1 MGVGQVNSWGSET
14 AREADE
20 GEDEPIEPICE
31 GRVAVV
37 TGGGRGLGREHAL
50 ELARQGAR
58 VVVNDTGCRIDGTG
72 HDERPALAVVD
83 EVRALGGEAV
93 ANHDDVA
100 DWKGAKRMVD
110 QAVDTFGGLDV
121 VVNNAGILRDR
132 MVVNLTDLEWD
143 AVVNVHLRG
152 TFALT
157 HFAAAHWRDQFK
169 AGARVDGRVVNTVSS
184 AGLFGNA
191 GQANYAAAKAAV
203 AAVTVV
209 AAKELARYGVTVNA
223 VSPRSARTRMTE
235 RAGTGVQGPPEGFDP
250 YDPATVSPMV
260 AWLASTASRHVTG
273 QVFEVVGGTV
283 TLLEG
288 WRRGPQAERPRR
300 WSPAEL
306 GPVVENLIAASSR

>member
-1 MGVGQVNSWGSET
+1 MGQVNSWGSGT
-14 AREADE
+14 AREAEE
-20 GEDEPIEPICE
+20 GEDETIEPICE

-37 TGGGRGLGREHAL
+37 TGGGRGLGREHVL
-50 ELARQGAR
+50 ELVRQGAR
-58 VVVNDTGCRIDGTG
+58 LVVNDTGCRIDGTG
-72 HDERPALAVVD
+72 HDERPASDVVD

-100 DWKGAKRMVD
+100 DWKGAQRLVD
-110 QAVDTFGGLDV
+110 QAVDAFGGLDV

-132 MVVNLTDLEWD
+132 MVVNMTDVEWD
-143 AVVNVHLRG
+143 AVVNVNLRG

-157 HFAAAHWRDQFK
+157 HFAAAYWRDQFK

-184 AGLFGNA
+184 AGLFGTA
-191 GQANYAAAKAAV
+191 GQSNYAAAKAAV
-203 AAVTVV
+203 AALTVV

-235 RAGTGVQGPPEGFDP
+235 RSGATQDPPDGFDP
-250 YDPATVSPMV
+250 HDPANVSPMV
-260 AWLASTASRHVTG
+260 AWLAGTAARHVTG

-288 WRRGPQAERPRR
+288 WRRGPQAETPRR

-306 GPVVENLIAASSR
+306 GPVVDGLLATATAT